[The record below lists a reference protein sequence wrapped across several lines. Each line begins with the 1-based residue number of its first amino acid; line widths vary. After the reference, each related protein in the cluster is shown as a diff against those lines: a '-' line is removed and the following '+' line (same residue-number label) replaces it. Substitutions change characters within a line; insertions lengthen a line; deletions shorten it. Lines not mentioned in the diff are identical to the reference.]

1 MASSWSS
8 TGCSGHSC
16 NSWCRRALRAE
27 TGPCSRAASST
38 HACWMS
44 TASPAQ
50 FRSCVAQVISSFKK
64 IAAQRSA
71 AAQHRTAQHST
82 TWNAGNARKSHNQQQ
97 PTFASCYAISTTSY
111 TSGLLQDV
119 FTTVHSAG
127 HLANSM
133 QKQPT
138 THVCTAILLIQT
150 AVRHFQ
156 VPRARLLWSRAC
168 AVPAVSNNS
177 ISF

>member
-50 FRSCVAQVISSFKK
+50 FLMCCSSDFKLQTQRST
-64 IAAQRSA
+64 AQRSSS
-71 AAQHRTAQHST
+71 TAPHST
-82 TWNAGNARKSHNQQQ
+82 VPLGMPGMPGRVTISSNQLLLHQ
-97 PTFASCYAISTTSY
+97 CYAISTTSY

-119 FTTVHSAG
+119 FTTVSLSRTSCKQHAETTNHTCVYSYTSNTNDCEAFSG
-127 HLANSM
+127 TTCKTALDQEHVLCLLCLA
-133 QKQPT
+133 
-138 THVCTAILLIQT
+138 IQ
-150 AVRHFQ
+150 F
-156 VPRARLLWSRAC
+156 P
-168 AVPAVSNNS
+168 
-177 ISF
+177 